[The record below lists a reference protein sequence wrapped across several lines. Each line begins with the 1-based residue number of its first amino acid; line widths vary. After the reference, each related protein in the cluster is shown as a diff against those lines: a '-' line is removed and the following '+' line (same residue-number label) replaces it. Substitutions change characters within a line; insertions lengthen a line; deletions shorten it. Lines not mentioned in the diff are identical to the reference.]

1 MTLIEIILMTLA
13 FLLAAEVAFYTSLVI
28 RRWFMVFNPFKLMLF
43 GAAMLALGAASAA
56 YLIGN
61 MTATALAAL
70 PVALIVAYIAWK
82 GIRTRGRTEPAAP
95 QSGPLGRDR
104 IP

>member
-1 MTLIEIILMTLA
+1 MTLIELVLLTLA
-13 FLLAAEVAFYTSLVI
+13 FLLAAEVVFYTSMVI
-28 RRWFMVFNPFKLMLF
+28 RRWFTVFNPFKLMLF
-43 GAAMLALGAASAA
+43 GVAMLALGAASAA

-61 MTATALAAL
+61 ITAVALAAL
-70 PVALIVAYIAWK
+70 PVALIIAYIAWK
-82 GIRTRGRTEPAAP
+82 GVRTRGRTEPAAP